1 VNSGRRTSS
10 RGPARAP
17 GPPPATVGL
26 TAVTVGG
33 YVALFLVGG
42 LQGLIGCFQFSRG
55 PVPLVAILFD
65 VAILATCV
73 LGSWGMRTA
82 LGGVLPAAG
91 WFIVTLVLTS
101 TSAGGSVI
109 VTDTHAG
116 IWFLYGGAVCAAAGA
131 VYGFARWSRAS
142 RERREASSRYKGP
155 QR

>member
-1 VNSGRRTSS
+1 M
-10 RGPARAP
+10 
-17 GPPPATVGL
+17 TV
-26 TAVTVGG
+26 TG

-42 LQGLIGCFQFSRG
+42 VQGLIGSFQFGHG

-65 VAILATCV
+65 VAILASCV
-73 LGSWGMRTA
+73 LGSWGMSTA

-101 TSAGGSVI
+101 TAAGGSVI

-116 IWFLYGGAVCAAAGA
+116 MWFLYGGAVCAAAGA
-131 VYGFARWSRAS
+131 VYAFARWSRPS
-142 RERREASSRYKGP
+142 RERHAATSRRKGS